1 MTWTTSLLLFFMPLP
16 LLFLLPF
23 ALVFPA
29 LFPHLLSVSPLFNQ
43 ILLTAFRHRFRALR
57 SRSKQLLLVL
67 LANRPHP
74 VHEPSVDF
82 RMA

>member
-1 MTWTTSLLLFFMPLP
+1 MLLPLFFLP
-16 LLFLLPF
+16 PF
-23 ALVFPA
+23 VLVFPA
-29 LFPHLLSVSPLFNQ
+29 LFQHLLSVSPLFHQ
-43 ILLTAFRHRFRALR
+43 TPLTAFRHRFRALW

-74 VHEPSVDF
+74 VHEPSVDL